1 MWGEI
6 IIVSHQ
12 QKHAQFVGRWFNMEE
27 ELMCCD
33 YCGYEMEWLDECVHC
48 GSVYCEYCG
57 MQNTGCCKECE
68 EDEIEECE

>member
-1 MWGEI
+1 
-6 IIVSHQ
+6 
-12 QKHAQFVGRWFNMEE
+12 MEE

-57 MQNTGCCKECE
+57 MQNTGCCRECE
-68 EDEIEECE
+68 EGECDD